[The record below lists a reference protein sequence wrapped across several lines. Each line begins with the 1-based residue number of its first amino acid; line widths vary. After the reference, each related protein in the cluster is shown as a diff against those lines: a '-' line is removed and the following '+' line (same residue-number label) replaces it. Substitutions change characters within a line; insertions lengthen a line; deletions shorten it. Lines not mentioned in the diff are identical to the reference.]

1 MYAHRKSKLSGLARK
16 EAIAGYLF
24 ILPWILGFLMFTSI
38 PLISS
43 FVLSFTNYS
52 VINPPKFA
60 GLENYRTMFTSDRL
74 FYKSLGNTLYIVVI
88 GVPLNIVVGLS
99 IALLL
104 NTKVRGM
111 QYYRTIFYLPSIV
124 PIVASSIL
132 WLWILHPSV
141 GLLNSALRLFG
152 INGPQW
158 LASPIWSK
166 PALILMGLWSAGSSM
181 IIYLAGLQGIPEQLY
196 EAAEI
201 DGATWWT
208 KFFKVTL
215 PLLSPTIFFNLVMGI
230 IGAMQIFT
238 QAYVM
243 TQGGPL
249 DSTLV
254 YVYYLFNNAFSYF
267 KMGYACSLAWIL
279 FLIILVLT
287 LIQLR
292 LARHWVYYE
301 VL

>member
-1 MYAHRKSKLSGLARK
+1 MHRRNKLSGLARR
-16 EAIAGYLF
+16 EAMAGYMF
-24 ILPWILGFLMFTSI
+24 ISPWILGFLMFTFL

-43 FVLSFTNYS
+43 FILSFTNYS
-52 VINPPKFA
+52 VINPPKFC
-60 GLENYRTMFTSDRL
+60 GIENYKIMFTSDPL
-74 FYKSLGNTLYIVVI
+74 FYKSLGNTFYIVAI
-88 GVPLNIVVGLS
+88 GVPLNILVGLS

-104 NTKVRGM
+104 NSKVRGM
-111 QYYRTIFYLPSIV
+111 QYYRTFFYLPSIV
-124 PIVASSIL
+124 PTVASSIL
-132 WLWILHPSV
+132 WLWILHPSL
-141 GLLNSALRLFG
+141 GLLNNTLRLFG

-166 PALILMGLWSAGSSM
+166 PAIIIMGLWSAGSSM

-201 DGATWWT
+201 DGATWWN
-208 KFFKVTL
+208 KFFKITL
-215 PLLSPTIFFNLVMGI
+215 PLLSPTIFFNLVMQVI
-230 IGAMQIFT
+230 STMQIFT
-238 QAYVM
+238 QSYIM

-249 DSTLV
+249 DSTLF

-267 KMGYACSLAWIL
+267 KMGYACSLAWFL

-292 LARHWVYYE
+292 LARYWVYYE
-301 VL
+301 VF

>member
-1 MYAHRKSKLSGLARK
+1 MQTRRSKLSGLARK
-16 EAIAGYLF
+16 EAIAGYMF
-24 ILPWILGFLMFTSI
+24 ILPWILGFLMFTSF

-43 FVLSFTNYS
+43 FILSFTNYS
-52 VINPPKFA
+52 VINPPKFC
-60 GLENYRTMFTSDRL
+60 GTENYKIMFTSDRL
-74 FYKSLGNTLYIVVI
+74 FYKSLGNTFYMVAI
-88 GVPLNIVVGLS
+88 GVPLNILVGLS

-124 PIVASSIL
+124 PTVASSIL

-141 GLLNSALRLFG
+141 GLLNSALHLFG
-152 INGPQW
+152 VNGPQW

-166 PALILMGLWSAGSSM
+166 PAIILMGLWGAGSSM

-208 KFFKVTL
+208 KFFKITL

-230 IGAMQIFT
+230 IGTMQIFT
-238 QAYVM
+238 QAYIM

-249 DSTLV
+249 DSTLF

-267 KMGYACSLAWIL
+267 KMGYACSLAWFL

-292 LARHWVYYE
+292 LARYWVYYE